1 MGTGSIGN
9 EDGHRRRSQAI
20 AFVIMLGLVSLLA
33 DVATEGTRSIMGP
46 YLVLLGAS
54 ATAVGIVAG
63 LSELI
68 GYSLRIVFG
77 WVADKRGHYWILM
90 FVGYAI
96 NLIAVP
102 AMALAGDW
110 VAAVCLIMLER
121 VGRAI
126 RSPARDAM
134 LSHAGKEVGRGWSY
148 GLQEALSS
156 IGGMVGPMVVVLVLF
171 LDGDYRMGF
180 EILLIPALMAVV
192 LLAYARKINPDP
204 SKMEIAC
211 PHVERKGKFSRLFWI
226 YIMAGALIAC
236 GYADFPLIAFHIG
249 NFAMVSEGWIPIM
262 YAIAMAADALAALFF
277 GKLYDRVGVAPLVV
291 VSAIVPLFVPLIF
304 SNDFTTVAVGMVLYG
319 VGFGAQ
325 ESVMRA
331 MVADMTP
338 HDRRGFAF
346 GCYNAAFGVSWF
358 LGSLAM
364 GILYDVSLPAMMAL
378 SMLLQ
383 FAAIPLF
390 VIVMRGYPFGKAVM
404 EYAPPTDPGIPE
416 GINGPG
422 TPASSA
428 MPEGTVL
435 VVPKPD
441 IPPIGTPNAT
451 GAGKVLAAS
460 SDGVLSGSPPPER
473 DAVEVS
479 SAER

>member
-1 MGTGSIGN
+1 
-9 EDGHRRRSQAI
+9 
-20 AFVIMLGLVSLLA
+20 
-33 DVATEGTRSIMGP
+33 MGP

-77 WVADKRGHYWILM
+77 WVADQRGHYWILM

-102 AMALAGDW
+102 ALALAGDW

-180 EILLIPALMAVV
+180 EILLDPGPHGRGAPRLRPGRV
-192 LLAYARKINPDP
+192 NPDP
-204 SKMEIAC
+204 RTMEEVC
-211 PHVERKGKFSRLFWI
+211 PQVERKGKFSRLFWI
-226 YIMAGALIAC
+226 YILAGALIAC

-277 GKLYDRVGVAPLVV
+277 GKLYDRVGIAPLVV

-304 SNDFTTVAVGMVLYG
+304 SNDFTTVAIGMVLYG

-364 GILYDVSLPAMMAL
+364 GILYDMSLPAMMAL

-383 FAAIPLF
+383 FAANPLF
-390 VIVMRGYPFGKAVM
+390 VMVMRGHSFGKGVM
-404 EYAPPTDPGIPE
+404 GNAPPTAPGIPE
-416 GINGPG
+416 GMSVPG

-428 MPEGTVL
+428 MPEGTLLAVA
-435 VVPKPD
+435 KPD
-441 IPPIGTPNAT
+441 IPPIGAPKAA
-451 GAGKVLAAS
+451 GAGKAMAS
-460 SDGVLSGSPPPER
+460 SEGIISGSPPPEQE
-473 DAVEVS
+473 AVETS